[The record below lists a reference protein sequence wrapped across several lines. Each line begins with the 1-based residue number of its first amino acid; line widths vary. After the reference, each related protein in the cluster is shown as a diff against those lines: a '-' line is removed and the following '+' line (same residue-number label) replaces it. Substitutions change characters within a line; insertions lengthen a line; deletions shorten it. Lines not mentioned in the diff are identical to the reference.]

1 MMGNTEIEGQSAS
14 APPEGEKVE
23 LQQTPTV
30 EGDASQQPQPESI
43 PEKFQGKTVED
54 IAKAYQELESQYG
67 KLASEIGGMKEENE
81 AFRQWYNT
89 VMLQQRQGATQ
100 PNPSPVAPQPAPTTP
115 TQVAGGAFSDEE
127 FLEKP
132 VEAVDKLVTQK
143 FQQYSTAQRYEMA
156 HRLAPFAKTTAKNQ
170 YPQLFEGIEEHEL
183 DQIMYGGAQAGA
195 IAPDLLAD
203 PNGWAGAAWQLKGR
217 KMGFNIA
224 PSPPSP
230 MNPPQTES
238 PQARRTTG
246 GEEPVQIQE
255 DTLAIAQ
262 AFGKSPK
269 EAVEILKKIREEK
282 KNREVL

>member
-1 MMGNTEIEGQSAS
+1 MMGNTDIEGQSAS
-14 APPEGEKVE
+14 APSEEEKAE
-23 LQQTPTV
+23 SQQTPAV
-30 EGDASQQPQPESI
+30 EGGTQQQTQPESI
-43 PEKFQGKTVED
+43 PEKFQGKTAED

-67 KLASEIGGMKEENE
+67 KLASEIGKMKEENE

-89 VMLQQRQGATQ
+89 IMLQQRGQAQ
-100 PNPSPVAPQPAPTTP
+100 PQSNPSPVAPEPAPS
-115 TQVAGGAFSDEE
+115 QVAGGAFSDEE
-127 FLEKP
+127 FIEKP

-143 FQQYSTAQRYEMA
+143 LQQYSTAQRFEMA
-156 HRLAPFAKTTAKNQ
+156 YRLAPFAKTTAKNQ
-170 YPQLFEGIEEHEL
+170 YPQLFEGINEQEL

-230 MNPPQTES
+230 MSPPQTES
-238 PQARRTTG
+238 PQARKTTG

-269 EAVEILKKIREEK
+269 EAVEILKRIREER
-282 KNREVL
+282 KNREVQ